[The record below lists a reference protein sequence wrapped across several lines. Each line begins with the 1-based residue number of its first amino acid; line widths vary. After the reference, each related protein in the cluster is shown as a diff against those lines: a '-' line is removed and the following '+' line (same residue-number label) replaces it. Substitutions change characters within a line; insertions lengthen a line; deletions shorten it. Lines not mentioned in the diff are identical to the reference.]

1 MAQQDLIKR
10 LLKIRTFKLR
20 SEVSDLKSRVAALDD
35 VERMRGLARNAA
47 AAAIDSGA
55 ALTDLGALGEARL
68 ANGRLAG
75 TLKKQVTDAGKKVTH
90 AKQLHDSA
98 SDRNKEL
105 RAARLARHELALEL
119 EAENFFGWRTTLEPR
134 R

>member
-35 VERMRGLARNAA
+35 VERLRGQARNAA

-68 ANGRLAG
+68 ANRRLAG
-75 TLKKQVTDAGKKVTH
+75 TLEKQVMAAGKKVTR

-105 RAARLARHELALEL
+105 RAARLARQELALEL
-119 EAENFFGWRTTLEPR
+119 EAENFFGWSTTLEPR